1 MTVHALRMSPPGQPT
16 LLCFSHLRWDF
27 VYQRPQ
33 HLMSRLARSYRVLFV
48 EEPLP
53 AQDGV
58 RRMVEREGAPGVR
71 VFVPHLPGDDLADP
85 HRAIQAQRR
94 LLDELVAR
102 ERAQDAVLWF
112 YTPVALSFA
121 GHLLPRATIYDC
133 MDELSAFAGAPTD
146 MSAREARL
154 LARADLVLTGGR
166 SLFQA
171 KRHLHPNVHCIPSS
185 VDVAHFG
192 QARRP
197 LAEPQ
202 DQASIPWPR
211 IGFAGVIDERMDLEL
226 LEGASRLRPD
236 WHFVMLGPVV
246 KIDPGSLPLGANI
259 HYLGMKPYQQLPA
272 YISGWNAAMMPFA
285 RNAATRFISPT
296 KTPEYLAAGRPVVST
311 AIPDVVATY
320 GAKRLAF
327 IADTPADFVAALAT
341 ALRTPLI
348 PFRRRVDRFLDTQSW
363 DRSIAT
369 IQRLMAQLDGRRAD
383 LEHGHQPAVAA
394 R

>member
-1 MTVHALRMSPPGQPT
+1 VVA
-16 LLCFSHLRWDF
+16 
-27 VYQRPQ
+27 
-33 HLMSRLARSYRVLFV
+33 
-48 EEPLP
+48 E
-53 AQDGV
+53 DGV
-58 RRMVEREGAPGVR
+58 RRMAEREVAPGVR
-71 VFVPHLPGDDLADP
+71 VFVPHLPAGEFADP

-102 ERAQDAVLWF
+102 ERVEEPLLWF
-112 YTPVALSFA
+112 YTPVALAFA
-121 GHLLPRATIYDC
+121 GHLQVGAAVYDC
-133 MDELSAFAGAPTD
+133 MDELSAFSGAPTD
-146 MSAREARL
+146 MGAREARL

-171 KRHLHPNVHCIPSS
+171 KRHLHANVHCLPSS
-185 VDVAHFG
+185 VDVAHFR

-202 DQASIPWPR
+202 DQASLPWPR

-236 WHFVMLGPVV
+236 WQFVMLGPVV
-246 KIDPGSLPLGANI
+246 KIDPASLPLGANI
-259 HYLGMKPYQQLPA
+259 HYLGMKSYQQLPA

-311 AIPDVVATY
+311 SIPDVVATY

-327 IADTPADFVAALAT
+327 IADSPADFVAALAT
-341 ALRTPLI
+341 ALVTPLI
-348 PFRRRVDRFLDTQSW
+348 PFQRRVDRFLETQSW
-363 DRSIAT
+363 DKSIAT
-369 IQRLMAQLDGRRAD
+369 IQQLIAQLEGHTAD
-383 LEHGHQPAVAA
+383 LEHGHQPAAAA